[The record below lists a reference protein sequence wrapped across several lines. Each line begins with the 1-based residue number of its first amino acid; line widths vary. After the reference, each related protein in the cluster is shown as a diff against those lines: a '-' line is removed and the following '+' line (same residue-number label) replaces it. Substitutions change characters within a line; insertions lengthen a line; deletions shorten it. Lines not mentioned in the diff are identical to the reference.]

1 MTPHPLPT
9 RADRLEL
16 GEGIRWTGAGVILVD
31 LLAGRLLATPDD
43 PAAPLQ
49 VLAQLPVPLGAVAP
63 VAGHPGTWIAA
74 AGTGIC
80 LLHPDGTTSRLA
92 LPEDKPGPR
101 MRMNDA
107 VADPS
112 GRFWAGSMAYDA
124 DEGAGSLYQ
133 VDHDGTVV
141 RVLDGITVP
150 NGPVFTPDG
159 CSMYLA
165 DSARGVVRRYP
176 VDPRTAR
183 LGTPEVFVTVDDGS
197 PDGMTIDAEGAVW
210 VAVWGTGTVRRHLPD
225 GTLDRVVRLPA
236 SLPAGVCLEGDVLH
250 ITTARLGLNPP
261 GRYDGA
267 LFSVRV
273 EVPGMPAAPYRPAPS
288 RMPAA
293 QAVPSRDV
301 PSVAPGQGTA

>member
-9 RADRLEL
+9 RPDRLEL
-16 GEGIRWTGAGVILVD
+16 GEGIRWTGAGVVLVD
-31 LLAGRLLATPDD
+31 LLAGRLLAAPDD

-49 VLAQLPVPLGAVAP
+49 TLAQLPVPLGAVAP

-92 LPEDKPGPR
+92 RPEDKPGPR

-124 DEGAGSLYQ
+124 DEAAGSLYR
-133 VDHDGTVV
+133 VDHDGTGV

-165 DSARGVVRRYP
+165 DSARGVIRRYP

-273 EVPGMPAAPYRPAPS
+273 EVPGTPAAPYRPAPS

-293 QAVPSRDV
+293 RAVPSRAV
-301 PSVAPGQGTA
+301 PSVAPGQGPA

>member
-1 MTPHPLPT
+1 MTPHLLPT
-9 RADRLEL
+9 RPDRLEL
-16 GEGIRWTGAGVILVD
+16 GEGIRWTGAAVILVD

-49 VLAQLPVPLGAVAP
+49 TLAQLPVPLGAVAP

-92 LPEDKPGPR
+92 RPEDRPGPR

-112 GRFWAGSMAYDA
+112 GRFWVGSMAYDA
-124 DEGAGSLYQ
+124 DEGAGSLYRM
-133 VDHDGTVV
+133 DHDGTVV

-197 PDGMTIDAEGAVW
+197 PDGMAIDADGAVW

-236 SLPAGVCLEGDVLH
+236 NLPAGVCLEGDVLH
-250 ITTARLGLNPP
+250 ITTGRLGLNPP

-273 EVPGMPAAPYRPAPS
+273 EVPGTPAAPYRPGPS
-288 RMPAA
+288 GTSAA
-293 QAVPSRDV
+293 WAVPSRAV
-301 PSVAPGQGTA
+301 PSVGPDKGPA

>member
-1 MTPHPLPT
+1 VTPETRPT
-9 RADRLEL
+9 RPDRLEL
-16 GEGIRWTGAGVILVD
+16 GEGIRWTDAGIVLVD
-31 LLAGRLLATPDD
+31 LLAGRLLAAPDD
-43 PAAPLQ
+43 PAAPLRT
-49 VLAQLPVPLGAVAP
+49 LAQLPVPLGAVAP

-80 LLHPDGTTSRLA
+80 LLHPDGTTSPLA
-92 LPEDKPGPR
+92 CPEDKPGPR
-101 MRMNDA
+101 MRMNDGA
-107 VADPS
+107 ADPS
-112 GRFWAGSMAYDA
+112 GRFWAGSMAYDTDEA
-124 DEGAGSLYQ
+124 DGSLYR

-165 DSARGVVRRYP
+165 DSARGVIRRYP
-176 VDPRTAR
+176 VDPETAR
-183 LGTPEVFVTVDDGS
+183 LGAPEVFVSVDDGS

-225 GTLDRVVRLPA
+225 GTLDRIVRLPA

-250 ITTARLGLNPP
+250 ITTARLGLIPP

-267 LFSVRV
+267 VFGVRV
-273 EVPGMPAAPYRPAPS
+273 EVPGTPAAPFRPAPTVLPQA
-288 RMPAA
+288 R
-293 QAVPSRDV
+293 AVPRRDSR
-301 PSVAPGQGTA
+301 PRACGQGPS

>member
-1 MTPHPLPT
+1 MIPDSLPT
-9 RADRLEL
+9 RPDRLEL
-16 GEGIRWTGAGVILVD
+16 GEGIRWTGTGIILVD
-31 LLAGRLLATPDD
+31 LLAGRLLAAPAD
-43 PAAPLQ
+43 PAAPLRT
-49 VLAQLPVPLGAVAP
+49 LARLPVPLGAVAP

-80 LLHPDGTTSRLA
+80 LLHPDGTTTWSAR
-92 LPEDKPGPR
+92 PEDKPGPR

-124 DEGAGSLYQ
+124 DEGAGSLYR

-159 CSMYLA
+159 RSMYLA
-165 DSARGVVRRYP
+165 DSARGVILRYP

-183 LGTPEVFVTVDDGS
+183 LGTSEVFVTVDDGN
-197 PDGMTIDAEGAVW
+197 PDGMAIDVEGAVW

-225 GTLDRVVRLPA
+225 GTLDRIVQLPA
-236 SLPAGVCLEGDVLH
+236 SRPAGVCLEGDVLH

-267 LFSVRV
+267 VFSIRV
-273 EVPGMPAAPYRPAPS
+273 EVPGTPAAPYGPAPS
-288 RMPAA
+288 VMSAA
-293 QAVPSRDV
+293 RATPRDDAPSEA
-301 PSVAPGQGTA
+301 SGQGPA

>member
-1 MTPHPLPT
+1 MTAEPLPT
-9 RADRLEL
+9 RPDRLEL
-16 GEGIRWTGAGVILVD
+16 GEGIRWTGTEVVLVD
-31 LLAGRLLATPDD
+31 LLAGRLLTAPDD
-43 PAAPLQ
+43 PTAPLHTIARLQ
-49 VLAQLPVPLGAVAP
+49 APLGAVAP

-80 LLHPDGTTSRLA
+80 LLHPDGTTRWTA
-92 LPEDKPGPR
+92 RPEDRPGPR

-107 VADPS
+107 VADPT

-124 DEGAGSLYQ
+124 REGAGSLYR

-141 RVLDGITVP
+141 HVLDGLTVP

-159 CSMYLA
+159 RSMYLA
-165 DSARGVVRRYP
+165 DSARGVIRRHP
-176 VDPRTAR
+176 VDPPTGR

-197 PDGMTIDAEGAVW
+197 PDGMTIDAEGALW
-210 VAVWGTGTVRRHLPD
+210 VAVWGSGTVRRHLPD

-236 SLPAGVCLEGDVLH
+236 SRPAGVCLEGDVLH

-267 LFSVRV
+267 LFSVPV
-273 EVPGMPAAPYRPAPS
+273 EVPGTPAAPFRPSSTLISDDATRAEAPARRPA
-288 RMPAA
+288 
-293 QAVPSRDV
+293 
-301 PSVAPGQGTA
+301 